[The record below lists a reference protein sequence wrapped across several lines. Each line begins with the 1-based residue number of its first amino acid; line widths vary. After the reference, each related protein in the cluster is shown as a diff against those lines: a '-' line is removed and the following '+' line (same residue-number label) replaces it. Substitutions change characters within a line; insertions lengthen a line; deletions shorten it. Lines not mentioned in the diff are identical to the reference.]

1 MQHISYAKQLEIK
14 RDRVKSCLE
23 RECKTQFDVDDTV
36 ASPQVFYYR
45 NKIQLPI
52 SFQDGKLFGGYF
64 APNSHKVVAFC
75 RQGEGGICH
84 LNCDGMQD
92 IIDIFLD
99 FMHAEGISHYDENSH
114 SGTIRHLVIR
124 KVGDKFA
131 ICVVANGQSLKSH
144 GKLVNALKAKGFDF
158 SLYFSSNNQRT
169 NVIMGDKVTVLYG
182 EESLQGETLG
192 VKYQVSPLSFMQVND
207 GVRDMIYA
215 KVGSII
221 KDSGISNVIDA
232 YSGVGIMSNIFAK
245 YADKVYAIEI
255 VRQAID
261 NSIQLAKLNGN
272 EDKIINVCGDCA
284 EELPKVVAKLKD
296 KGSIVVLDPPRKGCD
311 KRALDAL
318 LYALPDKII
327 YVSCNPATLARDVK
341 LLLSQYD
348 VESVTPYDMF
358 PQTKH
363 VESVVCLIRKTQ

>member
-1 MQHISYAKQLEIK
+1 
-14 RDRVKSCLE
+14 
-23 RECKTQFDVDDTV
+23 
-36 ASPQVFYYR
+36 
-45 NKIQLPI
+45 
-52 SFQDGKLFGGYF
+52 
-64 APNSHKVVAFC
+64 
-75 RQGEGGICH
+75 
-84 LNCDGMQD
+84 
-92 IIDIFLD
+92 
-99 FMHAEGISHYDENSH
+99 
-114 SGTIRHLVIR
+114 
-124 KVGDKFA
+124 
-131 ICVVANGQSLKSH
+131 
-144 GKLVNALKAKGFDF
+144 
-158 SLYFSSNNQRT
+158 
-169 NVIMGDKVTVLYG
+169 
-182 EESLQGETLG
+182 
-192 VKYQVSPLSFMQVND
+192 MQVND

-311 KRALDAL
+311 KRVLDAL